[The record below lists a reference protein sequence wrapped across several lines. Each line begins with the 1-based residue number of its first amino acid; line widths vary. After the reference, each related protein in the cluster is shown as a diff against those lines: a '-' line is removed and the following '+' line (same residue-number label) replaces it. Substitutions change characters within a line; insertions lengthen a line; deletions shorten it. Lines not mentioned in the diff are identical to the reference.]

1 MIIRTVMLSIILI
14 SSLESLEIPIYINL
28 SDNRTLQ
35 EQKVPVLITKY
46 KELIINDKITNES
59 RELFENLMNLK
70 SSKEESYPIVIN
82 YYEIIL
88 FFM

>member
-1 MIIRTVMLSIILI
+1 MLSIILI